1 MAYEG
6 ELVKLTNGRWAR
18 FQRVEVVGDR
28 KPWTDSTVM
37 VAVEVE
43 DRMQAL
49 LDATGETLD
58 EYARR
63 GERVQV
69 RLEEQGIRYEAEEA
83 AAVH

>member
-18 FQRVEVVGDR
+18 FQRLAVNGES
-28 KPWTDSTVM
+28 KPWTDTTVM
-37 VAVEVE
+37 VAVELD

-49 LDATGETLD
+49 LDATGEALD

-69 RLEEQGIRYEAEEA
+69 RLEGEGVRYEPEA

>member
-18 FQRVEVVGDR
+18 FRRLPVAGES
-28 KPWTDSTVM
+28 KPWTDDTVL

-43 DRMQAL
+43 EGLQAL
-49 LDATGETLD
+49 LERSGETLD

-63 GERVQV
+63 GEQVQV
-69 RLEEQGIRYEAEEA
+69 RLEGDALRFEPEGASL
-83 AAVH
+83 H